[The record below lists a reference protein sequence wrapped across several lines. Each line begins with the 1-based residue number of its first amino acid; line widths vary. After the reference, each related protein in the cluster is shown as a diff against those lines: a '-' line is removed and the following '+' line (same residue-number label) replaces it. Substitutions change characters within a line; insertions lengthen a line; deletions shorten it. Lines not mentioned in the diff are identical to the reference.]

1 MNATSVAV
9 TSTLL
14 ARRNCRRSTAA
25 AAAAAVIDVDS
36 AARYRDALWSCGM
49 QQWWGQVNIYPMTQ
63 VKVKS
68 TCTCVI
74 NLRETPERGVQN
86 PR

>member
-25 AAAAAVIDVDS
+25 AAAAAAVIDVDS
-36 AARYRDALWSCGM
+36 AARQTPRCFVVLWYAAVVGTSQYLSYDASESEVHLH
-49 QQWWGQVNIYPMTQ
+49 
-63 VKVKS
+63 
-68 TCTCVI
+68 
-74 NLRETPERGVQN
+74 LRYQPSRN
-86 PR
+86 A